1 MLQYEQGRNTQE
13 DPPPWLWLPPQD
25 PIALPLTVRRGFCK
39 AREEEEQEGSGKLEL
54 PPFPEIIISGNQ
66 TDEGRRKKTCGET
79 RKGFSA
85 AVRTKKTVEP
95 PRAAFSSVPPF
106 PYSSAVHIR
115 RRLLR
120 SQPLFCNTS
129 RGRTKGQRPF
139 KSAGIMVVVDGVMS
153 GHERGFHIL
162 YS

>member
-66 TDEGRRKKTCGET
+66 TDEGRERQRRHAKRREKGSPPPAEQRKLLNHRALLSPPSRPFLTAQRCT
-79 RKGFSA
+79 FAAVSSA
-85 AVRTKKTVEP
+85 ASLYFAIHLEEEP
-95 PRAAFSSVPPF
+95 KVKDLSS
-106 PYSSAVHIR
+106 R
-115 RRLLR
+115 RGSWLL
-120 SQPLFCNTS
+120 ST
-129 RGRTKGQRPF
+129 
-139 KSAGIMVVVDGVMS
+139 A
-153 GHERGFHIL
+153 
-162 YS
+162 